1 LQNYNNLNQIKGH
14 QKIKVGISTGDPN
27 GIGIEIILKIFE
39 DEDIFEFFTPIV
51 FSSIRILSD
60 QKKHFKLNTEFN
72 SIGKIDQIISQK
84 LNVKEIFDYNYKI
97 SFGKQSKISGK
108 IALNSFIEATGALE
122 NGDVDILLTGPF
134 DKSTVMRQS
143 YKFLGHT
150 EYLNQELKGEA
161 MMIMVSSQI
170 KIALLTEHIP
180 IAKVSSVLSKERLT
194 KKIKQ
199 LSKTLRFDFGIKDPK
214 IAVLGLNPHAGDNGC
229 IGDEE
234 ENIIKPVV
242 KDFIVKGLN
251 ISGPFSSD
259 AFFGK
264 KQYLKHDAVLA
275 MYHDQGLI
283 PFKTISFGEGI
294 NFTAGLDK
302 IRTSPDH
309 GTAYDI
315 AGKGIAKTN
324 SFRQSFFMARKIF
337 LNRNDGIKF
346 SF

>member
-1 LQNYNNLNQIKGH
+1 MNQFKAH

-27 GIGIEIILKIFE
+27 GVGIEIILKIFQ
-39 DEDIFEFFTPIV
+39 DKDIFKLFTPIV
-51 FSSIRILSD
+51 FSSMRILSD
-60 QKKHFKLNTEFN
+60 QKKHFKLKTELN
-72 SIGKIDQIISQK
+72 SIENINQLPSQK
-84 LNVKEIFDYNYKI
+84 LNVIEIASKNYKI
-97 SFGKQSKISGK
+97 SFGQPSKESGE
-108 IALNSFIEATGALE
+108 IALNSFTEATNALK
-122 NGDVDILLTGPF
+122 NGDIDILLTGPF
-134 DKSTVMRQS
+134 DKSTVIGQN
-143 YKFLGHT
+143 YNFLGHT
-150 EYLNQELKGEA
+150 EYLNQELNGEA

-180 IAKVSSVLSKERLT
+180 IARVSITLSEERLR

-199 LSKTLRFDFGIKDPK
+199 LSKTLRLDFRIKDPK

-242 KDFIVKGLN
+242 KDFVMKGLN
-251 ISGPFSSD
+251 ISGPFSPD
-259 AFFGK
+259 AFFGN
-264 KQYLKHDAVLA
+264 KQHLKYDAVLA

-283 PFKTISFGEGI
+283 PFKTMSFEEGI

-337 LNRNDGIKF
+337 LNRKMDKI
-346 SF
+346 

>member
-1 LQNYNNLNQIKGH
+1 MQNYNNLNQFKAH

-27 GIGIEIILKIFE
+27 GVGIEIILKIFQ
-39 DEDIFEFFTPIV
+39 DKDIFELFTPIV
-51 FSSIRILSD
+51 FSSMRILSD
-60 QKKHFKLNTEFN
+60 QKKHFKLKTELN
-72 SIGKIDQIISQK
+72 SIENINQLLSQK
-84 LNVKEIFDYNYKI
+84 LNVIEIASKNYKI
-97 SFGKQSKISGK
+97 SFGEPSKESGE
-108 IALNSFIEATGALE
+108 IALNSFTEATNALK
-122 NGDVDILLTGPF
+122 NGDIDILLTGPF
-134 DKSTVMRQS
+134 DKSTVIGQN
-143 YKFLGHT
+143 YNFLGHT
-150 EYLNQELKGEA
+150 EYLNQELNGEA

-180 IAKVSSVLSKERLT
+180 IARVSIILSEERLR

-199 LSKTLRFDFGIKDPK
+199 LSKTLRLDFRIKDPK

-242 KDFIVKGLN
+242 KDFVMKGLN

-259 AFFGK
+259 AFFGN
-264 KQYLKHDAVLA
+264 KQHLKYDAVLA

-283 PFKTISFGEGI
+283 PFKTMSFEEGI

-302 IRTSPDH
+302 VRTSPDH

-337 LNRNDGIKF
+337 LNRKMDKI
-346 SF
+346 

>member
-1 LQNYNNLNQIKGH
+1 M
-14 QKIKVGISTGDPN
+14 
-27 GIGIEIILKIFE
+27 
-39 DEDIFEFFTPIV
+39 
-51 FSSIRILSD
+51 
-60 QKKHFKLNTEFN
+60 
-72 SIGKIDQIISQK
+72 
-84 LNVKEIFDYNYKI
+84 
-97 SFGKQSKISGK
+97 
-108 IALNSFIEATGALE
+108 NSFTEATNALK
-122 NGDVDILLTGPF
+122 NRDIDILLTGPF
-134 DKSTVMRQS
+134 DKSTVIGQN
-143 YKFLGHT
+143 YNFLGHT
-150 EYLNQELKGEA
+150 EYLNQELNGEA
-161 MMIMVSSQI
+161 MMIMVSIQI

-180 IAKVSSVLSKERLT
+180 IARVSITLSEERLR

-199 LSKTLRFDFGIKDPK
+199 LSKTLRLDFRIKDPK

-242 KDFIVKGLN
+242 KDFVMKGLN
-251 ISGPFSSD
+251 ISGPFSPD
-259 AFFGK
+259 AFFGN
-264 KQYLKHDAVLA
+264 KQHLKYDAVLA

-283 PFKTISFGEGI
+283 PFKTMSFEEGI

-337 LNRNDGIKF
+337 LNRKMDKI
-346 SF
+346 